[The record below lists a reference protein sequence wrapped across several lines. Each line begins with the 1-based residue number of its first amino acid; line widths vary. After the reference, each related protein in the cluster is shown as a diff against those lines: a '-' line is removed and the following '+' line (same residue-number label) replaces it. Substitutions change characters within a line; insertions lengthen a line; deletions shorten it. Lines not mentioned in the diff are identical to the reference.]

1 MVILII
7 LFLAFIFLFIQ
18 LFFVG
23 LEQIGWYYVGSH
35 LEIDTGLVVEIEYI
49 LLRDLLECNMVVLL
63 IFAINI
69 LDNYSS
75 GL

>member
-7 LFLAFIFLFIQ
+7 LFVAFIFLFIQ

-35 LEIDTGLVVEIEYI
+35 LEIDTGLAVEIEYI